1 MTRETACLD
10 EQTLLRQARALDEAA
25 LNAIF
30 EMYYD
35 KLYRYIYHHTG
46 SVPVAQE
53 LASDVF
59 QRFLEALHDGR
70 APDHYLQAW
79 LYRVAHNLTVDH
91 LRKQEHRQ
99 HEPLSYELES
109 SEQPVGQQAQRS
121 ILQDHAREAL
131 EHLTEKQRAAISLR
145 YLEGLTNEEVA
156 RVLNASVGAVKA
168 LQHRGLRAMRRHLAK
183 IGVITEDES

>member
-35 KLYRYIYHHTG
+35 KLYRYVYHHTG
-46 SVPVAQE
+46 SVAVAQE

-59 QRFLEALHDGR
+59 YRFLEAIHTGR
-70 APDHYLQAW
+70 APDRHLKAW

-91 LRKQEHRQ
+91 LRKREHRQ
-99 HEPLSYELES
+99 HAPLDYEMAS
-109 SEQPVGQQAQRS
+109 NEQPVGQQAQQS
-121 ILQDHAREAL
+121 ILQDHARGAL
-131 EHLTEKQRAAISLR
+131 EHLTDKQRAAITLR
-145 YLEGLTNEEVA
+145 YLEGLTNQEIA
-156 RVLNASVGAVKA
+156 RVLHTSIGAVKA
-168 LQHRGLRAMRRHLAK
+168 LQHRGLRALRRHLTAS
-183 IGVITEDES
+183 GVITEDES